1 MQEQLNLHSM
11 KKNMRIWPLIF
22 MLFSSVSLQAQPVEK
37 KLSDF
42 FFDLYFGVD
51 IDVLK
56 KELEG
61 KPDFK
66 YYQDHNRD
74 SRKTIVGTIKQDKNL
89 NPVSSGN
96 QIIVQYSSAEPKK
109 VKKVSIKWSMNY
121 KLEDLPSALVD
132 FDKLKEEFK
141 PLFSDVQ
148 EIEKLGAQSEKIY
161 SLILKE
167 NSITVTI
174 TLIEYINF
182 SHILSLEYRD
192 KWKIEPVDYLKTKN

>member
-1 MQEQLNLHSM
+1 
-11 KKNMRIWPLIF
+11 MRIWALIF
-22 MLFSSVSLQAQPVEK
+22 AVFSSMSLQAQSIEK

-56 KELEG
+56 KELEE

-66 YYQDHNRD
+66 HYQDPNRD

-89 NPVSSGN
+89 NPVCSGN

-141 PLFSDVQ
+141 PLFSDIQ
-148 EIEKLGAQSEKIY
+148 EIEKLGAQREKIY

-192 KWKIEPVDYLKTKN
+192 KWKIESVDYLKIKN